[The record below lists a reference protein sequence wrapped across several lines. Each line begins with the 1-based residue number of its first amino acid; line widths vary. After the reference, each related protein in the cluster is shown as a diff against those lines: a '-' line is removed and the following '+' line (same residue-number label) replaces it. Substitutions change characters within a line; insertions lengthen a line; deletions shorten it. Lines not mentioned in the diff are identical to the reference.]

1 MKVFV
6 IHAAKLVERG
16 KHIKRMLDGLNL
28 PFEFVKEADADM
40 LTEEI
45 LDKYLIDGVAKMHHV
60 GSHASCTIKHLMVCE
75 KIVSEHLDGAL
86 VLEDDIVLH
95 NNFLPIFQK
104 SIVELREDYA
114 NQPVIISYE
123 DSSLQFVPRSKRKK
137 GKVLYVGDKDRTAGA
152 YYVSYEAAQA
162 IVNDV
167 NENRCQY
174 PIDGY
179 HNYLLHKGII
189 KYLWCHPTIASQGS
203 FTGAFSS
210 SLSHK
215 NDMLIRLRWSL
226 KKNYKTFLYWLR

>member
-45 LDKYLIDGVAKMHHV
+45 LDKYL
-60 GSHASCTIKHLMVCE
+60 
-75 KIVSEHLDGAL
+75 
-86 VLEDDIVLH
+86 
-95 NNFLPIFQK
+95 
-104 SIVELREDYA
+104 
-114 NQPVIISYE
+114 
-123 DSSLQFVPRSKRKK
+123 
-137 GKVLYVGDKDRTAGA
+137 
-152 YYVSYEAAQA
+152 
-162 IVNDV
+162 
-167 NENRCQY
+167 
-174 PIDGY
+174 
-179 HNYLLHKGII
+179 
-189 KYLWCHPTIASQGS
+189 WCHPTIASQGS